1 MERHLFAEHE
11 STEDPILET
20 VEPVIS
26 GLGYTLV
33 DIQSKFVRD
42 RLRVIIVIYRE
53 SGITVDDCAAVHH
66 AVQPRIEVLQ
76 DNRDVY
82 LEVSSP
88 GVDRKFRTNREFA
101 VFKGRGARV
110 LRGDN
115 DQWVA
120 GVIVE
125 AKDGTVILENDS
137 GREAVAME
145 LIRKARLDESQ
156 EVRH

>member
-1 MERHLFAEHE
+1 MERHLFAEDAA
-11 STEDPILET
+11 TEDPIRET
-20 VEPVIS
+20 VEPVIT

-53 SGITVDDCAAVHH
+53 SGITVDDCAAVHQ

-88 GVDRKFRTNREFA
+88 GLDRKFRTNREFA
-101 VFKGRGARV
+101 VFTGRGARL
-110 LRGDN
+110 LRADN

-120 GVIVE
+120 GIIVE
-125 AKDGTVILENDS
+125 AGEDAVTLENET
-137 GREAVAME
+137 GRETVAME

-156 EVRH
+156 EVR

>member
-1 MERHLFAEHE
+1 MFAEHE